1 MRSECITRIFVGL
14 AVLFCTPAYAQDPA
28 SSGDLARD
36 QLGRVIA
43 VLRLQPAAAGQ
54 SCLDALHE
62 VHKTEDQMKSLQNK
76 ANNPDVG
83 LAQDVLET
91 DYENAKEICG
101 ADAGRVCAA
110 SGGAADLRAA
120 CVTLQQAGRA
130 R

>member
-1 MRSECITRIFVGL
+1 VRSVYNRRIFIGL
-14 AVLFCTPAYAQDPA
+14 AVLLCTRAYAEDPA
-28 SSGDLARD
+28 PSGDLARD
-36 QLGRVIA
+36 QLARVIA

-62 VHKTEDQMKSLQNK
+62 VHKTEDQMKILQNK
-76 ANNPDVG
+76 ANNPDIA

-110 SGGAADLRAA
+110 SGGAADLRAG
-120 CVTLQQAGRA
+120 CGTLQQTGHTR
-130 R
+130 